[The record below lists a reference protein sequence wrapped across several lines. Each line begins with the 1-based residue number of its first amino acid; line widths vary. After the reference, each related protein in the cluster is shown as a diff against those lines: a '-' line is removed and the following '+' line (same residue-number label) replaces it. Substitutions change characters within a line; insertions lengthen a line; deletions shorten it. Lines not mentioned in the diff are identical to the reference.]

1 MESTMESTME
11 TRKDYAHFLPLDV
24 RWGDADALGHINNV
38 QYVRYIES
46 ARVDYAKV
54 VNDLNF
60 EAGIEECW
68 ILADLQCSYVG
79 QLHYPCHIE
88 VATRTSKL
96 GNSSAVLIASIF
108 VEDKDEPV
116 FTSKAVVVW
125 FDYINQKTMR
135 IPDVVREEVNSY
147 ETIKPEAD

>member
-1 MESTMESTME
+1 ME

-46 ARVDYAKV
+46 ARIDYAKA
-54 VNDLNF
+54 VNDLDF
-60 EAGIEECW
+60 EAGVEECW

-79 QLHYPCHIE
+79 QLHYPSHIE

-108 VEDKDEPV
+108 VDGRDEPV

-125 FDYINQKTMR
+125 FDYINQASLK
-135 IPDVVREEVNSY
+135 IPDKVREEINTF
-147 ETIKPEAD
+147 ETIKPES